1 MHALLTIT
9 GKDLLLRLRDR
20 SVLLYAIV
28 APLVLAGVLGL
39 VFGADGGAPAPTLGV
54 VPAEGQ
60 VADSVTD
67 EVLPSLVAS
76 GVLADVDEFTDRE
89 VAAAAVRDGD
99 VDAALVLP
107 AGLDQAAVGGPD
119 VGIEVLAGP
128 DAPIDAAI
136 ARALA
141 DGVASEVDLV
151 RRVVIAGEV
160 ATAELADVAAA
171 AAMQP
176 SVLTLVD
183 VPVQARQLDQRTY
196 LAAGMAVFFLLFGT
210 GIAVTGLLEEERDG
224 TMTRLRAAPVPSWAP
239 LGAKALTGFVVGLV
253 SLGLLALASTVALG
267 ASWGDP
273 LGVALVIAAG
283 AASATGVSVAIAGLV
298 RSHEAAQQALGVVGT
313 ALGALGGAF
322 FPVSGDDLLDL
333 VSRATPHRWF
343 LEGLTALA
351 GDGTVADTLPS
362 VVVMLAI
369 GLAAAAVGLL
379 GLRRRSA

>member
-9 GKDLLLRLRDR
+9 AKDLLLRLRDR

-39 VFGADGGAPAPTLGV
+39 VFGADGGAPATTLGV

-60 VADSVTD
+60 VAERITD
-67 EVLPSLVAS
+67 QVLPGLVDD
-76 GVLADVDEFTDRE
+76 GVLADVDVLADRD
-89 VAAAAVRDGD
+89 AAAAALRDGD

-107 AGLDQAAVGGPD
+107 PGLDAAAAGGPD
-119 VGIEVLAGP
+119 VEIEVLAGP
-128 DAPIDAAI
+128 DAPIDAAV
-136 ARALA
+136 AGALA

-151 RRVVIAGEV
+151 RRVVLAGDV
-160 ATAELADVAAA
+160 GTAELGRVASAA
-171 AAMQP
+171 STQP
-176 SVLTLVD
+176 SVLALVD
-183 VPVQARQLDQRTY
+183 VPVQARELDQRTY

-224 TMTRLRAAPVPSWAP
+224 TMTRLRAAPMPAWAP
-239 LGAKALTGFVVGLV
+239 LGAKALTGFVVGVV
-253 SLGLLALASTVALG
+253 SLGLLALATTFALG

-273 LGVALVIAAG
+273 LGVALVVTAG

-322 FPVSGDDLLDL
+322 FPVSGDALLDV

-343 LEGLTALA
+343 LEGLTSLS
-351 GDGTVADTLPS
+351 GDGGPVDALPS
-362 VVVMLAI
+362 VAVMLLI

>member
-9 GKDLLLRLRDR
+9 GKDLRLRLRDR

-28 APLVLAGVLGL
+28 APLVLAGVLGA
-39 VFGADGGAPAPTLGV
+39 VFGDTGAAPPTTLGV
-54 VPAEGQ
+54 VSQGGQ
-60 VADSVTD
+60 VAEQVTG
-67 EVLPSLVAS
+67 EVLPGLVAD
-76 GVLADVDEFTDRE
+76 GVLAGVEELDDRAD
-89 VAAAAVRDGD
+89 AASAVQEGD

-107 AGLDQAAVGGPD
+107 AGLDAVAVGGPD
-119 VGIEVLAGP
+119 VEIEVLSGP
-128 DAPIDAAI
+128 DAPIDAAV

-141 DGVASEVDLV
+141 EGVASEVDLV
-151 RRVVIAGEV
+151 RRVVLAAGVAPTGIAEV
-160 ATAELADVAAA
+160 TVVAAS
-171 AAMQP
+171 QP
-176 SVLTLVD
+176 SVLALVD

-224 TMTRLRAAPVPSWAP
+224 TMTRLRAAPLPSWVP
-239 LGAKALTGFVVGLV
+239 LGAKALTGFLVGVV
-253 SLGLLALASTVALG
+253 SLGVLALASTVALG

-273 LGVALVIAAG
+273 LGVALVVAAG

-298 RSHEAAQQALGVVGT
+298 RSHEAAQQAVGVVGT

-322 FPVSGDDLLDL
+322 FPVGGNALLDAI
-333 VSRATPHRWF
+333 SRATPHRWF

-351 GDGTVADTLPS
+351 GGGTPADTLPA
-362 VVVMLAI
+362 VAVMLGI
-369 GLAAAAVGLL
+369 GLAAAALGLL